1 MGQGLHSGKHN
12 LQHLKWQ
19 WQPGLRCAVS
29 LLWVVSTLLC
39 RKALLTLASL
49 WLGTVPAG
57 CRRVE
62 GGISTGLQVKPC
74 CLHLHLDSIVTNISC
89 VNAASLVLFLESEC
103 KQKVFLWD
111 GLTVLRVSS
120 STQLENHIPSGR
132 SWGKLWA
139 HIPMRFE

>member
-1 MGQGLHSGKHN
+1 MHPGKHN

-29 LLWVVSTLLC
+29 LLWVVNTLLC
-39 RKALLTLASL
+39 QKASLTLVSL
-49 WLGTVPAG
+49 WLGTVPVPADS
-57 CRRVE
+57 RRVE
-62 GGISTGLQVKPC
+62 GGISTGLEVKPC
-74 CLHLHLDSIVTNISC
+74 CPHLHLDSIVPNISC
-89 VNAASLVLFLESEC
+89 MNGASSVLFLESEC

-120 STQLENHIPSGR
+120 STQLENHIPFGR

-139 HIPMRFE
+139 HILMRFE